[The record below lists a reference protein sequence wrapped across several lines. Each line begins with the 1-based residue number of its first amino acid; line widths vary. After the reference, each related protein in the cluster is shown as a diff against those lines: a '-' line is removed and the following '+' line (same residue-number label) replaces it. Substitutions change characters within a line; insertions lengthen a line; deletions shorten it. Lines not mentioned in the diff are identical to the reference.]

1 MSLRIISYII
11 CFFCTF
17 ATSMAKSDLSRLES
31 VLAHRDD
38 YISTKEHRIDSI
50 KSDLKKRSDR
60 KDTLDAYEALYHEY
74 LVFRFDSAMIY
85 LDRAEK
91 LIGESADYDYRCR
104 IKIYRALA
112 LATSGHFS

>member
-1 MSLRIISYII
+1 MMSLRIISYII

-50 KSDLKKRSDR
+50 KSDLKNG
-60 KDTLDAYEALYHEY
+60 
-74 LVFRFDSAMIY
+74 
-85 LDRAEK
+85 
-91 LIGESADYDYRCR
+91 LIG
-104 IKIYRALA
+104 KIL
-112 LATSGHFS
+112 LMLMKHSIMNTLFFVLIQQ